1 MSQKRP
7 VEHRAKAEVIDFLK
21 RKAEYAERRLVS
33 TVRLPPHQYSD
44 EEVMTTSDV
53 GVLKVRNKI
62 IVVITQCDYGGDP
75 PRVDTVTF
83 DVDELPDVIQTLTDA
98 YEFVT
103 GRDGEE

>member
-7 VEHRAKAEVIDFLK
+7 VEHHAKAEVIDFLK

-33 TVRLPPHQYSD
+33 TVRLPPLD

-62 IVVITQCDYGGDP
+62 IVVITQCDYGDNP

>member
-1 MSQKRP
+1 M
-7 VEHRAKAEVIDFLK
+7 
-21 RKAEYAERRLVS
+21 
-33 TVRLPPHQYSD
+33 
-44 EEVMTTSDV
+44 

-62 IVVITQCDYGGDP
+62 IVVITQCDYGDNP